1 MQIEKNENDTEED
14 LNDVLTG
21 ARIIENSM
29 I

>member
-21 ARIIENSM
+21 ARIIENS
-29 I
+29 II